1 MSLLRAVPVSL
12 IVLLSASVLL
22 VSCSLI
28 EGDDE
33 SAGNARVIS
42 VQMSNEVG
50 ADGVPVNPR
59 NAFAPPTREIRAAV
73 RLESVETGMRVSG
86 KWFQLGTASAG
97 AEGAEVSG
105 SEVTLDSTTVSEQGN
120 SRIFFSLSTNGPS
133 LPADSWLLR
142 VYINDQ
148 IVKTSGFVI
157 SPLVGADA
165 APPAAPATTNY
176 TVVAG
181 DTLASVAQ
189 RFLPAGETVQSFV
202 TRIATLNN
210 IAATAALSPGQVLR
224 VPTQ

>member
-1 MSLLRAVPVSL
+1 M
-12 IVLLSASVLL
+12 LLSASVLL

-157 SPLVGADA
+157 SPLVSAEGTGTNG
-165 APPAAPATTNY
+165 PPAAPATTNY

-210 IAATAALSPGQVLR
+210 IAATAVLSPGQVLR